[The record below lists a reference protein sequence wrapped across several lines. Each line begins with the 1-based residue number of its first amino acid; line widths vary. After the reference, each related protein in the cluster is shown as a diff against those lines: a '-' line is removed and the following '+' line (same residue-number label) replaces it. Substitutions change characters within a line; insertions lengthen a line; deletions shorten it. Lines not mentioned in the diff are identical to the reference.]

1 MSICVPPIINMV
13 ITALIT
19 CSSGYHLGGGGG
31 VPSVSLAGG
40 SYDASVAKIA

>member
-19 CSSGYHLGGGGG
+19 CSSGYHLGGGG